1 MQVTAEY
8 EAQLKR
14 VLGTS
19 QEAYELDEKASLNDL
34 VQAVVDRH
42 GQEARSLFL
51 SENGNVHPALLVF
64 CNDRQLRPARQSDAL
79 PDQATVTF
87 VSPISGG

>member
-14 VLGTS
+14 VLGTAR
-19 QEAYELDEKASLNDL
+19 ENYELGNDATLVEL

-42 GQEARSLFL
+42 GQDVASLL
-51 SENGNVHPALLVF
+51 MNEQGHVHPALLVF
-64 CNDRQLRPARQSDAL
+64 CNDCQVRGPRQQETL
-79 PDQATVTF
+79 PEQATVTF

>member
-19 QEAYELDEKASLNDL
+19 QETYELDDAATLNEL
-34 VQAVVDRH
+34 VQAVVARH
-42 GQEARSLFL
+42 GEAAESVLL
-51 SENGNVHPALLVF
+51 SATGDVHPALLVF
-64 CNDRQLRPARQSDAL
+64 CNDRQVRAAQRVAL